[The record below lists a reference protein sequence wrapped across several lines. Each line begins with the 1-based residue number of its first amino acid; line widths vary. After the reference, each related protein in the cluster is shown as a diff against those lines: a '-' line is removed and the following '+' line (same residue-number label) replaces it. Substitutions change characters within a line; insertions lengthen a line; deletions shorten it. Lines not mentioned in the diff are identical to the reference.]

1 METQRYFLNEQN
13 KLRVDSILIFLLS
26 LGATKVMLMLS
37 RLLNA
42 ANVTYRGNRERLAV
56 CIMEVTGKE
65 MIFLLLFSMM
75 QTC

>member
-1 METQRYFLNEQN
+1 METQRYFLIEQHN
-13 KLRVDSILIFLLS
+13 LLVDSILIFLLS

-42 ANVTYRGNRERLAV
+42 ANVTYRGNMERLAV

-65 MIFLLLFSMM
+65 MIFLLLFFMM